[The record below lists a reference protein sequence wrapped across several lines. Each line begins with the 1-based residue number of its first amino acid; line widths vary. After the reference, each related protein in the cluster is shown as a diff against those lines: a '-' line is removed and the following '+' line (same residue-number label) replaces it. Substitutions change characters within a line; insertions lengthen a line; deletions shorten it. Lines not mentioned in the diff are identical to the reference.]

1 MPKCYNSSPVISL
14 AALGSSSQNRASLRP
29 PFQTSTWFSGKNEV
43 NILPL
48 YAAPQYAEQV
58 IDWIWHAFG
67 DGLPREFFQSIVEH
81 SQTPGALPLTFIAVE
96 GEQLLGT
103 VGFWRCDLITRQDL
117 YPWLAALYVDETARG
132 KGLAGQ
138 LQQHVIACAARIG
151 YTELHLW
158 SACRD
163 FYERYGWQYIG
174 DGLEYPDKM
183 VHLYRYSLDVSAGCT
198 TE

>member
-1 MPKCYNSSPVISL
+1 MDK
-14 AALGSSSQNRASLRP
+14 A
-29 PFQTSTWFSGKNEV
+29 

-58 IDWIWHAFG
+58 TDWIWHAFG
-67 DGLPREFFQSIVEH
+67 EGLPRAFFHSIVEH
-81 SQTPGALPLTFIAVE
+81 SQTAGALPLTFIAVQN
-96 GEQLLGT
+96 EQLLGT
-103 VGFWRCDLITRQDL
+103 VGLWRCDLITRQDL
-117 YPWLAALYVDETARG
+117 FPWLAALYVDDAARG

-138 LQQHVIACAARIG
+138 LQQHVMTYAAQAGHR
-151 YTELHLW
+151 ELHLW

-174 DGLEYPDKM
+174 DGLEYPDKT
-183 VHLYRYSLDVSAGCT
+183 VHLYRYSLCASAGDA